1 MKPTDFSKSL
11 TDFLAKHLPGER
23 GASLHT
29 ITSYRD
35 TFVLFISFM
44 EHQKNIG
51 VERLFLKDFTR
62 DRILAFLTWLQAERK
77 CSNATRN
84 VRLAALH
91 SFARFL
97 QRTAPQH
104 LYEWQEILAIKA
116 IKTQT
121 GVISYLTLEG
131 IKLLL
136 QQPDPLT
143 KKGLRDLVML
153 ALMYDSAARVQEVID
168 LTPSRIRLYKPF
180 TIKLIGKGSK
190 ARIVPLMEQQV
201 VHLKYYMEKNGLLE
215 SNKNQSPLFFNSRM
229 EKLTRAGINYVLQYY
244 AQKARRQHLISIPD
258 KISCHSLRHSK
269 AMHLLQAGVHLI
281 YIRDI
286 LGHVSVTTTEIYART
301 DSKQKREAIEK
312 SYQEVI
318 SNEIPMWTENHNL
331 MEWLKSFQ

>member
-11 TDFLAKHLPGER
+11 TDFLAKHLPGDK
-23 GASLHT
+23 GASVHT

-35 TFVLFISFM
+35 TFVLFIDFM
-44 EHQKNIG
+44 QQQKSIR
-51 VERLFLKDFTR
+51 VEKLFLKDFTANHV
-62 DRILAFLTWLQAERK
+62 LAFLGWLQAERK

-97 QRTAPQH
+97 QHSVPQY

-116 IKTQT
+116 IKAQT

-143 KKGLRDLVML
+143 KKGLRDLAML
-153 ALMYDSAARVQEVID
+153 ALMYDCAARVQEVID
-168 LTPSRIRLYKPF
+168 LTPSMVRLHKPF

-229 EKLTRAGINYVLQYY
+229 EKLTRAGITHVLQCY
-244 AQKARRQHLISIPD
+244 AQKARQQNLTLIPD

-286 LGHVSVTTTEIYART
+286 LGHVSVTTTEIYARA

-312 SYQEVI
+312 SYQEVV

-331 MEWLKSFQ
+331 MEWLKNFH